1 MNLKRITGSLTFRI
15 NLTLFIVIGIL
26 AFGFS
31 KAIVH
36 VVNVINNGN
45 QCVSLSTIVSQAV
58 DAHLLRI
65 ENATKAAA
73 AINHDNQLSYAN
85 SRIFCDSIKS
95 IINADSVYVAAH
107 RSEYFK
113 VEQALKTVWE
123 NGAPQWSEPYRDKAG
138 NETVTF
144 LAPLRNRRSNVYAV
158 LCVNMS
164 TKWMKELTDNE
175 RATERTEI
183 AIVSPKNVYIFN
195 TDSTLFAQPADT
207 VQLTRIREYSIPY
220 NGINLSVGGEGA
232 VTQKTLQRCGWTI
245 QCIIPQGD
253 YGVVTLIIMIFTY
266 IMMISLFVLLALCI
280 LVIMRWYLHP
290 LSEIADATEAI
301 SHGNFNVELPKVK
314 QRTDIRQLRDNF
326 MRMQEALKQYI
337 QDLRHTTEQKVSMER
352 DISIAAHIQKGMLPK
367 PLSKR
372 PDIDIYGLLK
382 PAKVVGGDLY
392 DYFIRRSVGADG
404 ESHDFLF
411 FCIGDIS
418 GKGVAA
424 SLLMTVAGHLFRNIS
439 RRTTSAARICEAMN
453 TGLAEGNDENMF
465 CTLFVGVLNLTTLR
479 LDFCNAG
486 HNPPVLVTE
495 GKAAYM
501 QPKVNMPLGVMDDI
515 QYESETLAMHK
526 DDIIFLY
533 TDGVNEAENPAK
545 RLFGNDNTLK
555 AVQAASNSI
564 SMRVLAANVLANVS
578 NFAQGAE
585 QSDDLTILSLKC
597 MADTPA
603 E

>member
-352 DISIAAHIQKGMLPK
+352 DISIAAHIQ
-367 PLSKR
+367 
-372 PDIDIYGLLK
+372 
-382 PAKVVGGDLY
+382 
-392 DYFIRRSVGADG
+392 
-404 ESHDFLF
+404 
-411 FCIGDIS
+411 
-418 GKGVAA
+418 
-424 SLLMTVAGHLFRNIS
+424 
-439 RRTTSAARICEAMN
+439 
-453 TGLAEGNDENMF
+453 
-465 CTLFVGVLNLTTLR
+465 
-479 LDFCNAG
+479 
-486 HNPPVLVTE
+486 
-495 GKAAYM
+495 
-501 QPKVNMPLGVMDDI
+501 
-515 QYESETLAMHK
+515 
-526 DDIIFLY
+526 
-533 TDGVNEAENPAK
+533 
-545 RLFGNDNTLK
+545 
-555 AVQAASNSI
+555 
-564 SMRVLAANVLANVS
+564 
-578 NFAQGAE
+578 
-585 QSDDLTILSLKC
+585 
-597 MADTPA
+597 
-603 E
+603 